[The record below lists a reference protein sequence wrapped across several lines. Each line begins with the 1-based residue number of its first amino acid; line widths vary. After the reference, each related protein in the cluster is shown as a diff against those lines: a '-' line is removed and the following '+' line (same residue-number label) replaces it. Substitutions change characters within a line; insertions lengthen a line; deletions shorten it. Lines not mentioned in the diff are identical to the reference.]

1 MKKGVI
7 YESTMNDREW
17 RLTGGVLYTRI
28 KGGVFRRTGWPE
40 PEMSVKDIDHYIEIG
55 QMQEQQA

>member
-7 YESTMNDREW
+7 YESKLNDREW
-17 RLTGGVLYTRI
+17 RLSGGVLYTRI

-40 PEMSVKDIDHYIEIG
+40 PEMSVKDIDYYIGIG
-55 QMQEQQA
+55 QIHEQAQ